1 MLVQGI
7 STLLVV
13 ITAVGLVVTSETLMG
28 LIGAVMEAAG
38 GSGAMGGLPAALVA
52 AAVLSL
58 GAGAVMAWRMSGEL
72 S

>member
-1 MLVQGI
+1 
-7 STLLVV
+7 
-13 ITAVGLVVTSETLMG
+13 
-28 LIGAVMEAAG
+28 MEAAG